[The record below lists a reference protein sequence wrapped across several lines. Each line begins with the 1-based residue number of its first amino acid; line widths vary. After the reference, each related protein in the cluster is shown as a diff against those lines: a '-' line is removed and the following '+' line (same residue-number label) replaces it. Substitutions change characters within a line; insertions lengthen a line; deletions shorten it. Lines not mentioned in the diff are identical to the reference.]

1 MSNNLT
7 SNYRL
12 VSVLPYYFKVK
23 KNMLQILLLISLER
37 INNIFEYQFGL
48 NKAHFTNHAVAL
60 LTEKV
65 SHVWI
70 VEK

>member
-1 MSNNLT
+1 
-7 SNYRL
+7 
-12 VSVLPYYFKVK
+12 
-23 KNMLQILLLISLER
+23 MLQILLLISLER
-37 INNIFEYQFGL
+37 SNNIFEHQFGL
-48 NKAHFTNHAVAL
+48 NKVHFTNHAVAL